1 MLLRISLIL
10 AILVGAGTIFVTQK
24 MAREH
29 FTEIQRVRDEN
40 IKGRAQEKSRAD
52 KSEREH
58 TATKGLLATTQST
71 LTKTEE
77 ELTGTKQ
84 QLATANDN
92 LNKRTAELA
101 TAVERRKTMEAE
113 IAKWESLQMPPEKI
127 RETIGNLKKA
137 QDSIVV
143 LEDEKKILSHEI
155 AVLSN
160 KLKLILGDGG
170 EEYIVPLPAGTKGS
184 VVAVD
189 PKWNF
194 VILDLGADKGM
205 LEGGVLM
212 VHRNSQLVGKVRIR
226 EVMKDRSVANLVP
239 GWKLGEIEEG
249 DQVLY

>member
-1 MLLRISLIL
+1 MLLRICLIL

-29 FTEIQRVRDEN
+29 VQGIITVREEN
-40 IKGRAQEKSRAD
+40 IKGRAQEKARAD
-52 KSEREH
+52 KSERDH
-58 TATKGLLATTQST
+58 TATKGLLATKTEA
-71 LTKTEE
+71 LAKTEE

-84 QLATANDN
+84 QLTAANDR
-92 LNKRTAELA
+92 LSKTTTELT
-101 TAVERRKTMEAE
+101 TAVERRKAVEAE
-113 IAKWESLQMPPEKI
+113 IAKWESLGLKPEQIRQMMAD
-127 RETIGNLKKA
+127 LKKL
-137 QDSIVV
+137 QDAIVV
-143 LEDEKKILSHEI
+143 LELEKGILNRTIAELKNKIE
-155 AVLSN
+155 
-160 KLKLILGDGG
+160 LIIGKEDYVV
-170 EEYIVPLPAGTKGS
+170 ELPAGTKGN

-194 VILDLGADKGM
+194 VILDIGADKGM

-226 EVMKDRSVANLVP
+226 EVLPHRSVANLMP

>member
-29 FTEIQRVRDEN
+29 FTAIRESRDEH
-40 IKGRAQEKSRAD
+40 IKGEAQQKTRAD
-52 KSEREH
+52 KSEKEH
-58 TATKGLLATTQST
+58 TATKGKLATTEQT

-84 QLATANDN
+84 QLTTVQDSLAKTKTQ
-92 LNKRTAELA
+92 LNTAE
-101 TAVERRKTMEAE
+101 ERRKQVEAE
-113 IAKWESLQMPPEKI
+113 IAKWESLGLKPEQI
-127 RETIGNLKKA
+127 RQTIADLKKL
-137 QDSIVV
+137 QDA
-143 LEDEKKILSHEI
+143 I
-155 AVLSN
+155 AVLEVEKQILNRQVAELNN
-160 KLKLILGDGG
+160 KIQLILGPDY
-170 EEYIVPLPAGTKGS
+170 EVPLPAGTKGT

-194 VILDLGADKGM
+194 VVLDLGKDKAM

-226 EVMKDRSVANLVP
+226 EVMEHRSVANVMP